1 MFQDWGT
8 GLGHV
13 FNRALL
19 PSPLGPLHATSTPCP
34 PCPCAR
40 LQSPH
45 STIPQD
51 SWGISQAIPV
61 PDTCPVMSPAVQWPS
76 LLLTSFWGSGSP
88 SQIGDG
94 ERGEAG
100 TFLRE
105 VAGMPC
111 VPWGPGV
118 GSQGPP
124 QWKRRADTLTLAD
137 SSPQKPLGI
146 FCSLNI

>member
-1 MFQDWGT
+1 MEIPKMEDGELRSSSERRQEFVPGSGDR
-8 GLGHV
+8 
-13 FNRALL
+13 RALL
-19 PSPLGPLHATSTPCP
+19 PSPLGPLHATSPPCP
-34 PCPCAR
+34 PRPCAR

-51 SWGISQAIPV
+51 SWGFSQAIPV
-61 PDTCPVMSPAVQWPS
+61 PVTCLPFFSLPSGVQRIPKS
-76 LLLTSFWGSGSP
+76 DRGRG
-88 SQIGDG
+88 I
-94 ERGEAG
+94 GEAG

-124 QWKRRADTLTLAD
+124 PWKRRADT
-137 SSPQKPLGI
+137 
-146 FCSLNI
+146 